1 MEAEYGY
8 ILTLKPRFIKALG
21 IFRKLCI
28 YLHYVRAPTNLAG
41 NDTKLNWSPQNF
53 MISKPKTLSRIH

>member
-28 YLHYVRAPTNLAG
+28 YLHYVSAPTNLAG
-41 NDTKLNWSPQNF
+41 NDTK
-53 MISKPKTLSRIH
+53 